1 MYSTYKYFS
10 YVIDRYIKI
19 LLTRFIQIMAKGKSF
34 SERVLGTIPKGVAP
48 DPIKLDVESVDRI
61 DEETSNALCSNVPCG
76 GPYPRPTTREL
87 FTMSEISPA
96 TLLIQDIVNSVIE
109 TGSPPYSDTLFVDS
123 GFSFQEP
130 KKKERTFGASG
141 LLFPKNCYIGIFPAA
156 YQFCSKEALLTFLG
170 GLDTVDPYEVRD
182 KVKGKFAGCP
192 IGITGG
198 YKLDEP
204 GATYNVFWLDEKTRV
219 YYDPREKK
227 IIDVMPLIIVI

>member
-1 MYSTYKYFS
+1 MSKS
-10 YVIDRYIKI
+10 
-19 LLTRFIQIMAKGKSF
+19 KSF
-34 SERVLGTIPKGVAP
+34 SERVLGLPKGV
-48 DPIKLDVESVDRI
+48 DPIKLDVKSCPTDI
-61 DEETSNALCSNVPCG
+61 PCG
-76 GPYPRPTTREL
+76 GPYQIR
-87 FTMSEISPA
+87 EISPA
-96 TLLIQDIVNSVIE
+96 TLLIQDIINSVIE

-156 YQFCSKEALLTFLG
+156 YQFCSEKALLTFLE
-170 GLDTVDPYEVRD
+170 GLETVGPYDVRD
-182 KVKGKFAGCP
+182 KVKGKFVGCP
-192 IGITGG
+192 IGIAGG

>member
-1 MYSTYKYFS
+1 M
-10 YVIDRYIKI
+10 DRKIKI
-19 LLTRFIQIMAKGKSF
+19 LLKHLFEIMSRKTFA
-34 SERVLGTIPKGVAP
+34 ERTLGLSNKFPITIEDDPKVLITQEV
-48 DPIKLDVESVDRI
+48 V
-61 DEETSNALCSNVPCG
+61 
-76 GPYPRPTTREL
+76 
-87 FTMSEISPA
+87 SPA

-156 YQFCSKEALLTFLG
+156 YQFCSEKALLTFLE
-170 GLDTVDPYEVRD
+170 GLETVDPYDVRD